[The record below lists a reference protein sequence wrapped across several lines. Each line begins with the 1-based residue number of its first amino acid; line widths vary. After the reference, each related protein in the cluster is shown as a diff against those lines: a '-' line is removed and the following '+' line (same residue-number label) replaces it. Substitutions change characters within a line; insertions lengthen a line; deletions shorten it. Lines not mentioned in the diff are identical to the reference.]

1 MAKKYNIVTTG
12 EGVSATR
19 EMMITF
25 LNTGAT
31 DAPVWSAMGAKVT
44 DSSVEYD
51 WSIENNTDILGNAY
65 TTAKTA
71 QMSQSFSGNE
81 VIAGD
86 SVMNHLVNLAVV
98 QKDAAKLVNQDCL
111 VVHLYL
117 QDDNGKSFAE
127 RYPASAVVPTTIGG
141 EGGAALVTDIDVTYG
156 GARAVGTAEK
166 TTDGI
171 QFTADSDAAAAAASV
186 KSDEEV

>member
-1 MAKKYNIVTTG
+1 MAGKYNIVTTG

-25 LNTGAT
+25 VNTGTT
-31 DAPVWSAMGAKVT
+31 DVPVWSAMGAKVT
-44 DSSVEYD
+44 DSSIEYD
-51 WSIENNTDILGNAY
+51 WSLENNTDILGNAY

-86 SVMNHLVNLAVV
+86 VVMNHLVDLAVV
-98 QKDAAKLVNQDCL
+98 QKDAAKLVKQDCL

-117 QDDNGKSFAE
+117 QDESGNSFAE
-127 RYPASAVVPTTIGG
+127 RYSASAVVPTTIGG
-141 EGGAALVTDIDVTYG
+141 EGGGALVTDIDVTYG
-156 GARAVGTAEK
+156 GVRVTGSAEK
-166 TTDGI
+166 TADGVT
-171 QFTADSDAAAAAASV
+171 FTPDV
-186 KSDEEV
+186 TV